1 MLSLRDV
8 NPQQREAI
16 KTVEGPLMV
25 IAGPGSGKTR
35 VLVYRIAHLISIGVP
50 PYNIIALTFTNK
62 AAKEMKERIR
72 ELVGEKSS
80 SLWMGT
86 FHSLCAR
93 LLRYEC
99 QKLGFEKNFSIYDSQ
114 DSLNLIKS
122 VMSQLGISTQQFNPF
137 AIQNRISRAKNQLV
151 TQEIFADQAADLFE
165 EKVAAVYVRYQARL
179 KENNAMDFDDL
190 LLHPIRLFNS
200 NKKVLSDYQDRF
212 RFILI
217 DEYQDTNHAQYVYI
231 KLLADKFRNICV
243 VGDDAQSIYAFRGAD
258 IRNILDFERDYKDG
272 KVIRLE
278 QNYRSTKT
286 ILAAADQLIKRNGG
300 QISKNLW
307 TENQQGDTITLLE
320 CEDDRDEGEMI
331 SRRIYADIQSK
342 KHDFKHIAV
351 MYRTNAQSR
360 SLEDAFRR
368 NSIPYTIVGGV
379 EFYQRKEV
387 KDVLA
392 YLRCLVNPKDND
404 SVLRII
410 NYPNRGV
417 GAVSVKKIQHHA
429 SQKNLPVLSILEKAE
444 VVAGLSEKIKKTCAS
459 FGLLLKKYNSLR
471 EQMSLGEMARA
482 LVDELGILKAYKDEG
497 TPESM
502 SRWENVQ
509 ELLSG
514 INEFD
519 ASREK
524 ASLEDFLQEVS
535 LVADVDRWD
544 TSFNAVTLMTL
555 HSAKGLEFP
564 TVFIAGLEEGLL
576 PLYTPQ
582 FENNDVEE
590 ERRLFYVGITRAM
603 ETLCVS
609 HARLRFRYGDLS
621 YQTRSRFL
629 DEIDASLI
637 EIEISPVSHLEKRSI
652 NRAVP
657 LKRGRT
663 SRSDRKSRE
672 VSQFADLDP
681 RVDYISDEEKT
692 LVVGTLVE
700 HEYFGTGKVVYV
712 NGKGETMKAVV
723 DFDSVGRKNL
733 MVKFARL
740 RLL

>member
-16 KTVEGPLMV
+16 KTVDGPLMV

-50 PYNIIALTFTNK
+50 PYSIIALTFTNK
-62 AAKEMKERIR
+62 AAKEMKGRIR
-72 ELVGEKSS
+72 DLVGEKSS

-99 QKLGFEKNFSIYDSQ
+99 SKLGFEKNFSIYDTQ

-122 VMSQLGISTQQFNPF
+122 VMSQLGIPTQQFNPS
-137 AIQNRISRAKNQLV
+137 AIQNRISRVKNQLLTPEV
-151 TQEIFADQAADLFE
+151 CTAQAADLFE
-165 EKVAAVYVRYQARL
+165 EKVAAVYTRYQIRL

-190 LLHPIRLFNS
+190 LLHPIHLFTTH
-200 NKKVLSDYQDRF
+200 KKVLSDYQDRF

-217 DEYQDTNHAQYVYI
+217 DEYQDTNHAQYVFI
-231 KLLADKFRNICV
+231 KLLADKFRNLCV

-258 IRNILDFERDYKDG
+258 IRNILDFERDYIGG
-272 KVIRLE
+272 KIIRLE

-286 ILAAADQLIKRNGG
+286 ILAGADQLIKKNGG
-300 QISKNLW
+300 QINKNLW
-307 TENQQGDTITLLE
+307 TDNRQGEAITLLE
-320 CEDDRDEGEMI
+320 CEDDKDEGERI
-331 SRRIYADIQSK
+331 SRRIFADIQSK

-360 SLEDAFRR
+360 SLEEAFRR

-392 YLRCLVNPKDND
+392 YLRCLVNPKDNE

-410 NYPNRGV
+410 NYPNRGI
-417 GAVSVKKIQHHA
+417 GAVSVKKILHYAAQRV
-429 SQKNLPVLSILEKAE
+429 LPLLSVLTETKDIG
-444 VVAGLSEKIKKTCAS
+444 GLSEKTKNACAS
-459 FGLLLKKYNSLR
+459 FGSLVEKYNKLR
-471 EQMSLGEMARA
+471 QQISIGELARA
-482 LVDELGILKAYKDEG
+482 LVDELGILRIYKDEG
-497 TPESM
+497 TSESM
-502 SRWENVQ
+502 SRWDNVQ

-514 INEFD
+514 ISEFD

-524 ASLEDFLQEVS
+524 ATLEDFLQEVS

-564 TVFIAGLEEGLL
+564 TVFITGLEEGLL

-603 ETLCVS
+603 ERLCIS
-609 HARLRFRYGDLS
+609 RAHLRFRYGDLS
-621 YQTRSRFL
+621 YQTPSRFL
-629 DEIDASLI
+629 DEIDSSLI
-637 EIEISPVSHLEKRSI
+637 VIDTAGASPTQSKFRTNGILRQRKR
-652 NRAVP
+652 AT
-657 LKRGRT
+657 RT
-663 SRSDRKSRE
+663 DRETGSPYFTD
-672 VSQFADLDP
+672 VDP
-681 RVDYISDEEKT
+681 HVDYTSDEEKI
-692 LVVGTLVE
+692 LDVGSLVE
-700 HEYFGTGKVVYV
+700 HEYFGRGKVIYVTGK
-712 NGKGETMKAVV
+712 GDTTKAVV

-740 RLL
+740 KLL